1 MTLHY
6 AFNKN
11 YKFEKEPT
19 WQTVYEQLQDIQDKI
34 WKNCMIWDVLDW
46 INVNIQKSFTE
57 EKPVIYD
64 GLDDYR
70 QEILY
75 KWIRASKPLNDQ
87 SPETI
92 KAIWEIVFK

>member
-1 MTLHY
+1 M
-6 AFNKN
+6 
-11 YKFEKEPT
+11 KENT
-19 WQTVYEQLQDIQDKI
+19 IWQTVYEQLQDIQDKI

-75 KWIRASKPLNDQ
+75 KWIRASKLISDQ

-92 KAIWEIVFK
+92 KAIWEIVCK